1 MSEAIKQIGNVAS
14 NTYGFQKDGVKR
26 AMAVAA
32 ALELVALNVQ
42 GGNSSNLLEA
52 ELGRLSS
59 YADKIQEAL
68 KVNAE

>member
-42 GGNSSNLLEA
+42 GANNSNLLDS
-52 ELGRLSS
+52 ELERLGS
-59 YADKIQEAL
+59 YADKIQAAL
-68 KVNAE
+68 NAKAE

>member
-14 NTYGFQKDGVKR
+14 NTYGFQNDSTKR

-42 GGNSSNLLEA
+42 GANNSNLLEG
-52 ELGRLSS
+52 ELERLSL
-59 YADKIQEAL
+59 YADKIQESL
-68 KVNAE
+68 KVK